1 MGEINSL
8 LNKNDFVIYSIN
20 KQQKD
25 LEELFLA
32 ITQNA

>member
-1 MGEINSL
+1 MAEINTL
-8 LNKNDFVIYSIN
+8 LNRNGYAIYSIN

-25 LEELFLA
+25 LEKLFLA